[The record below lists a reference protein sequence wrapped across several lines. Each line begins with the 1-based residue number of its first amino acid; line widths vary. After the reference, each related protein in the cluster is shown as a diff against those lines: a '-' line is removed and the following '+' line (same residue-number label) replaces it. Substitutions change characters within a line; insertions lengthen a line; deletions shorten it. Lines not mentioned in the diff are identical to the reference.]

1 MFHVE
6 NISLNQLVW
15 WFIIHQGQNHKC
27 DYCGK
32 FYTQMTNLK
41 IHLWLLCPWW
51 IILIWIIRLMKNL
64 YTHFQIACF
73 SKFFATLIT
82 IKSFLSWTA
91 IILCPYNPILC
102 VKFLPHSSHLYFLKP
117 FIDIYHG
124 HFKIF
129 LSNNFFCT
137 NFTLEF
143 CKFSKCQW
151 CSYAWG
157 LVLIFSILWTFC

>member
-1 MFHVE
+1 MLNKEITNVFHVE

-64 YTHFQIACF
+64 YTHFQIACS
-73 SKFFATLIT
+73 SKIFATLIT
-82 IKSFLSWTA
+82 IESFLSWTA
-91 IILCPYNPILC
+91 VICPFNPILC
-102 VKFLPHSSHLYFLKP
+102 VKFLPHSSHLYFLKS
-117 FIDIYHG
+117 FMDIFHMY
-124 HFKIF
+124 FKIS
-129 LSNNFFCT
+129 LSNNFFFFGNFYSQMT
-137 NFTLEF
+137 NLKIHYKIVHEGQK
-143 CKFSKCQW
+143 KF
-151 CSYAWG
+151 
-157 LVLIFSILWTFC
+157 